1 MSEPAASLPSGA
13 RSVMASRV
21 EPWDGLDFF
30 PTPPWATRA
39 LMEHVIGESKAVLKA
54 LDRSVWEP
62 ACGGGHMAEVLA
74 EYFTRVHASD
84 VHDYGQGYPVGSFV
98 GEGPDVAQCPFRPD
112 WIITNPPF
120 NLAKEFA
127 LRALNET
134 KCGVALLVRTTWLE
148 GTKRYL
154 ELFEPMRPSVV
165 AMFSE
170 RVPMVKGRW
179 DPDVSTATA
188 YAWVVWN
195 SWNVGDTR
203 LMWIPPGSRKR
214 LEWHDDRRR
223 FADLAN
229 LSLQPDPED
238 VTP

>member
-1 MSEPAASLPSGA
+1 MSGPAANLPSGA

-21 EPWDGLDFF
+21 EPWDGLDYF

-39 LMEHVIGESKAVLKA
+39 LLSHVLSAENHTAA
-54 LDRSVWEP
+54 SVWEP
-62 ACGGGHMAEVLA
+62 ACGAGHMAEVLA
-74 EYFTRVHASD
+74 DHFGRVHASD
-84 VHDYGQGYPVGSFV
+84 VHDYGRGYPVGSFV

-120 NLAKEFA
+120 NLASQFVARA
-127 LRALNET
+127 LREAER
-134 KCGVALLVRTTWLE
+134 GVAMLVRTTWLE
-148 GTKRYL
+148 GTKRYR
-154 ELFEPMRPSVV
+154 ELFGPMPPDVV

-179 DPDVSTATA
+179 DPHASTATA

-195 SWNVGDTR
+195 SRQVRDTR
-203 LMWIPPGSRKR
+203 LMWIPPGQRKS
-214 LEWHDDRRR
+214 LEWHDDRQR

-229 LSLQPDPED
+229 LPLHTEPED
-238 VTP
+238 VT